1 MEVKKIMILQKI
13 KYYWLSSY
21 IQNPLVF
28 WIEMA
33 ATISV
38 VIGSFLIA
46 YTVLELEPITF
57 IPFYLVGSICSLI
70 AAIIRKAVWVIVMT
84 TWFTAMNV
92 AGLTQL
98 LLN

>member
-1 MEVKKIMILQKI
+1 MALQKI
-13 KYYWLSSY
+13 REYWMNSY
-21 IQNPLVF
+21 NQNPLVF
-28 WIEMA
+28 WIEMT

-46 YTVLELEPITF
+46 YTVLDLNPITF
-57 IPFYLVGSICSLI
+57 IPFYLIGSICSLI

-84 TWFTAMNV
+84 TWFTIMNL

-98 LLN
+98 LIN

>member
-1 MEVKKIMILQKI
+1 MALHKI
-13 KYYWLSSY
+13 KEYWVSSY
-21 IQNPLVF
+21 NQNPIVF

-46 YTVLELEPITF
+46 YTVLELNPITF

-84 TWFTAMNV
+84 TWFTVMNLV
-92 AGLTQL
+92 GLTQL
-98 LLN
+98 LLNL

>member
-1 MEVKKIMILQKI
+1 MALHKI
-13 KYYWLSSY
+13 KEYWVSSY
-21 IQNPLVF
+21 IQNPVVF

-38 VIGSFLIA
+38 IIGSFLIA
-46 YTVLELEPITF
+46 YTVLELDPITF
-57 IPFYLVGSICSLI
+57 IPFYLIGSICSLI

-84 TWFTAMNV
+84 TWFTVMNV

>member
-1 MEVKKIMILQKI
+1 MELKELIFLERI
-13 KYYWLSSY
+13 KHYWISSY

-46 YTVLELEPITF
+46 YTVLELDPITF

-84 TWFTAMNV
+84 TWFTVMNV

>member
-1 MEVKKIMILQKI
+1 MIFQKI
-13 KYYWLSSY
+13 KHYWLSSY
-21 IQNPLVF
+21 VQNPLVF

-46 YTVLELEPITF
+46 YTVLDLDPITF
-57 IPFYLVGSICSLI
+57 IPFYLFGSICSLI

-84 TWFTAMNV
+84 TWFTVMNL

-98 LLN
+98 LIN

>member
-1 MEVKKIMILQKI
+1 MFLQKVKI
-13 KYYWLSSY
+13 YWLSSY

-46 YTVLELEPITF
+46 YTVLELDPITF

-84 TWFTAMNV
+84 TWFTVMNV
-92 AGLTQL
+92 AGLAQL